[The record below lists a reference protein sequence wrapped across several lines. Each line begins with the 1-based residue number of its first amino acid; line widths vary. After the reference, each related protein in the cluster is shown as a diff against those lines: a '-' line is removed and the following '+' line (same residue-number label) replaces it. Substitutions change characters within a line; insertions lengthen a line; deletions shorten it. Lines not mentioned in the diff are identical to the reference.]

1 MTNTSLLIEIQDLY
15 FLKQYDE
22 ILKLIEFQLEIEPN
36 NGPYRAWKAL
46 CLFKKGDINNAKNI
60 IEQILRK
67 EPHQED
73 TIRIRGLIKEL
84 QGDIDS
90 ALQDYNEAIQL
101 NPNFSLAYNSRGGL
115 YADKNEYDAALSDF
129 SEAIRLDPDFSFA
142 YHNRGSVYYNTDDFH
157 AAIQDYDKAISLN
170 PKLVMTYCFRGRA
183 HTYTNAYAAAL
194 RDYSEAIHLDPNL
207 AVAYNERGLLFLK
220 EGEIDNA
227 IQDFN
232 EALRINPNYAAAYC
246 NRGRAFDSKGDFKSA
261 NQDFSK
267 AIHLDPRYEIINT
280 YRPTRIDMSEKGQDS
295 NIKNYVAPNH
305 ISQQK
310 EIKQKDES
318 ALSPRE
324 EQIIK
329 ILSERSQLNNQ
340 NLKRLQADDLET
352 QFCLDQIYK
361 IVKDRII
368 PSLQYETLIDYWL
381 VLLNWGQKNSVSHN
395 YRGNSFQIHKENSGV
410 GLLALTD
417 HSIWIVNDGKSS
429 KKVLRKSGRLLKS
442 ALALTG
448 YLDKSKVEEKDLF
461 FQFPHSTIQSIQQ
474 NNGDIILK
482 TDQDTWSI
490 TVLEPDDIVYPAL
503 SLAYQN
509 GIRLLF

>member
-1 MTNTSLLIEIQDLY
+1 MTNASLLVEIQNQY

-22 ILKLIEFQLEIEPN
+22 ILKLIEVQLEIEPN
-36 NGPYRAWKAL
+36 NSPYRAWKAL

-60 IEQILRK
+60 IEQILQK
-67 EPHQED
+67 EPHQAD
-73 TIRIRGLIKEL
+73 TIRIRGMIKEL

-101 NPNFSLAYNSRGGL
+101 NPIFSLAYNSRGSL
-115 YADKNEYDAALSDF
+115 YADKSEYDAALSDF

-142 YHNRGSVYYNTDDFH
+142 YHNRGSVHYNKNDFR
-157 AAIQDYDKAISLN
+157 AAIKDYDKAISLN

-183 HTYTNAYAAAL
+183 HTFTNDYNAAL
-194 RDYSEAIHLDPNL
+194 QDFSEAIHLDPNL
-207 AVAYNERGLLFLK
+207 AVAYNERGLLFLS

-232 EALRINPNYAAAYC
+232 EALRINPNFAEAYC
-246 NRGRAFDSKGDFKSA
+246 NRGRAFDNKGDFKSA
-261 NQDFSK
+261 DQDFSK
-267 AIHLDPRYEIINT
+267 AIHLDPRYEIINS
-280 YRPTRIDMSEKGQDS
+280 YRPTSVDRSEKDQGS
-295 NIKNYVAPNH
+295 NSKNYVTPNH
-305 ISQQK
+305 MSQQK
-310 EIKQKDES
+310 EVKQKDER

-340 NLKRLQADDLET
+340 NLKGLQVDDREL
-352 QFCLDQIYK
+352 QFCLDQIYRT
-361 IVKDRII
+361 VKDRII
-368 PSLQYETLIDYWL
+368 PSLQYETFIDYWL
-381 VLLNWGQKNSVSHN
+381 VLLNWGQKDYVSHN
-395 YRGNSFQIHKENSGV
+395 YRGTSFQIHEENSGV

-417 HSIWIVNDGKSS
+417 QSIWIVNDGKSS
-429 KKVLRKSGRLLKS
+429 KKVLRKSGTLLKT
-442 ALALTG
+442 AIALTG
-448 YLDKSKVEEKDLF
+448 YLDKSKVEEEDLF

-474 NNGDIILK
+474 NNGVIMLK